1 MELKVRELN
10 GVFNNFLIC
19 FYLKM
24 QNLVLPPEIEYSV
37 KFVAINQVDFILE
50 FIHVKHVKVFL
61 DVVIKSLNQVWDR
74 ARKDA

>member
-1 MELKVRELN
+1 MVI
-10 GVFNNFLIC
+10 IC

-37 KFVAINQVDFILE
+37 KFVAINKVDFILE

-61 DVVIKSLNQVWDR
+61 DVVIKSLNQVWDH